1 MNIGSVLYSV
11 YGGFQESVY
20 MLKLIIMYAEK
31 MNTAR
36 CNLKCKKNYKFNN
49 HNFICLLYLNKAEKI
64 RYSKKNFFF
73 FS

>member
-1 MNIGSVLYSV
+1 MNIGSVLCSV

-36 CNLKCKKNYKFNN
+36 CNLKCKKIINLINIILFAY
-49 HNFICLLYLNKAEKI
+49 YTSI
-64 RYSKKNFFF
+64 RLKK
-73 FS
+73 